1 MNKNLSPY
9 SNYVFGIN
17 LKEDGGWTVKRN
29 APNGFLKTKKKKLG
43 PFVLKKKS
51 FSRNINT
58 FNNKQKKAFIKKVK
72 ARGTRIMAYKITPSY
87 GEYII
92 IRQKV

>member
-17 LKEDGGWTVKRN
+17 LKENGGWTVKRN
-29 APNGFLKTKKKKLG
+29 APNGFLKSKKRKLG

-72 ARGTRIMAYKITPSY
+72 VKGPVMAYKTTPYY
-87 GEYII
+87 GLYII
-92 IRQKV
+92 RRVF